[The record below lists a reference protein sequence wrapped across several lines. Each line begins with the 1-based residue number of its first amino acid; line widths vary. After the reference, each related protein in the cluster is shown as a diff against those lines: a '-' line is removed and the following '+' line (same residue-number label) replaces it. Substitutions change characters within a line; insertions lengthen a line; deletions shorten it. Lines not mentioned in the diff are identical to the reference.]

1 MQIDNENEYEDLLGQ
16 WSDLESGLSTLLN
29 HPEATEEFGQRLAQ
43 YDRWIQSLLEQDY
56 DMGLYLLFQLAS
68 NSPVGYSASHALVC
82 GVLCHLVAT
91 ELKIIPTERDSLVRA
106 ALTMNIGMTALQDEL
121 ANQVEKP
128 TPKQQAAIRAHP
140 IKSAMILA
148 SKGIYED
155 DWLDIVTLHHDE
167 SVERTDLPVVST
179 SIRLSRI
186 LKAVDRYAAMI
197 SPRASRAARS
207 AAVSA
212 RTIMTQSNTKA
223 DEVASALL
231 KTVGLYPPGTYA
243 RLDSGE
249 LAVVVR
255 RSGVADKPYVAIL
268 GQSSEEL
275 YPDPVLHCTSEAKP
289 LIRNALPASS
299 GQNQPHH
306 FKILKLS
313 AKIPEMMVPKSG

>member
-231 KTVGLYPPGTYA
+231 KTVGLYPPGTYV

>member
-1 MQIDNENEYEDLLGQ
+1 MQIENENEYEDLLGQ

-29 HPEATEEFGQRLAQ
+29 NPEATEEFGQRITQ
-43 YDRWIQSLLEQDY
+43 YDRWIQSLIEQDY

-91 ELKIIPTERDSLVRA
+91 ELKIIPSERDSLVHA

-140 IKSAMILA
+140 IKGAMILA

-197 SPRASRAARS
+197 SPRISRAARS

-212 RTIMTQSNTKA
+212 RTIMTQNNSKA
-223 DEVASALL
+223 DEVANALL
-231 KTVGLYPPGTYA
+231 KTVGLYPPGTYV

-249 LAVVVR
+249 LAVVLR
-255 RSGVADKPYVAIL
+255 RSDAVDQPYVAIL

-275 YPDPVLHCTSEAKP
+275 YPDPVLHCTAEGKP
-289 LIRNALPASS
+289 QIRNALPASS
-299 GQNQPHH
+299 GNNQPHH

-313 AKIPEMMVPKSG
+313 AKIPQQA

>member
-1 MQIDNENEYEDLLGQ
+1 MQIENENEYEDLLGQ

-29 HPEATEEFGQRLAQ
+29 NPEATEEFGQRIVQ
-43 YDRWIQSLLEQDY
+43 YDRWIQSLIEQDY

-91 ELKIIPTERDSLVRA
+91 ELKIIPSERDSLVHA

-140 IKSAMILA
+140 IQGAMILA

-197 SPRASRAARS
+197 SPRISRAARS

-212 RTIMTQSNTKA
+212 RTIMTQNNSKA
-223 DEVASALL
+223 DEVANALL
-231 KTVGLYPPGTYA
+231 KTVGLYPPGTYV

-249 LAVVVR
+249 LAVVLR
-255 RSGVADKPYVAIL
+255 RSDAVDQPYVAIL

-275 YPDPVLHCTSEAKP
+275 YPDPVLHCTAEGKP
-289 LIRNALPASS
+289 QIRNALPASS
-299 GQNQPHH
+299 GNNQPHH

-313 AKIPEMMVPKSG
+313 AKIPQQD

>member
-1 MQIDNENEYEDLLGQ
+1 MIVQSENDYEDLLGQ
-16 WSDLESGLSTLLN
+16 WSDLESGLSTILN
-29 HPEATEEFGQRLAQ
+29 NPESTEEFAQRLNQ
-43 YDRWIQSLLEQDY
+43 YDRWIQTLMQQDY

-82 GVLCHLVAT
+82 GVLCHLVAL
-91 ELKIIPTERDSLVRA
+91 ELKVIPTERDSLVRA

-128 TPKQQAAIRAHP
+128 NPKQQSAIRSHP

-148 SKGIYED
+148 SKGIFED

-167 SVERTDLPVVST
+167 SVERTDLPVVT
-179 SIRLSRI
+179 PSIRLSRI

-212 RTIMTQSNTKA
+212 RTIMTQNNSKA
-223 DEVASALL
+223 DEVATALL
-231 KTVGLYPPGTYA
+231 KTVGLYPPGTYV

-255 RSGVADKPYVAIL
+255 RSGVPDQPYVAIL
-268 GQSSEEL
+268 GKSIDEI
-275 YPDPVLHCTSEAKP
+275 YPAPALHCTAEGKP
-289 LIRNALPASS
+289 QIRNALPASS
-299 GQNQPHH
+299 GQSQPHH
-306 FKILKLS
+306 FKILQLS
-313 AKIPEMMVPKSG
+313 AKIPQQP